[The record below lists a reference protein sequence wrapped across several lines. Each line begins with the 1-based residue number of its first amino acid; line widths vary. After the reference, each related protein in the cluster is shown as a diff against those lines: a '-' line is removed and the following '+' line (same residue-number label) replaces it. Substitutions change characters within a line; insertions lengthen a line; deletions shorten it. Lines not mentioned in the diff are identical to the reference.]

1 MNKSLHLAFLATAM
15 AATSTLAVA
24 KPPAPTPVQQSIGT
38 DIGSFSF
45 TGTDADLFYVTLD
58 PGKYVITGTLSASAG
73 SSGSYNI
80 TSAKLDS
87 GAFSDTFEQKS
98 GTDSRNKYVEDPYVF
113 TVATTTRLFLDVNTN
128 ANNHR
133 NTGGYTG
140 TLTVADFTPAPAIPE
155 PATTA
160 LLLAGLG
167 VLGISARRRRA

>member
-24 KPPAPTPVQQSIGT
+24 KPPAPAPAPVQQSIGT
-38 DIGSFSF
+38 DVGSFSF
-45 TGTDADLFYVTLD
+45 TGTAADEFYVTLD
-58 PGKYVITGTLSASAG
+58 PGKYVITGTLGASAG
-73 SSGSYNI
+73 SSNSYNI
-80 TSAKLDS
+80 TSASLDG
-87 GAFSDTFEQKS
+87 GASPDAFEQL
-98 GTDSRNKYVEDPYVF
+98 SRNSYSEDPYVF
-113 TVATTTRLFLDVNTN
+113 TVATATRLFLDVKTN
-128 ANNHR
+128 ANNNH

-167 VLGISARRRRA
+167 VLGISARRRRV